1 MNKMVKKK
9 SVIFASVFLL
19 ALMFSMVGVMA
30 LEADN
35 VTIVTPA
42 SAGSLVGATAPFNI
56 SLVTGYEAE
65 NWTSVRIYLQS
76 AGLTAN
82 TTEALAT
89 DWVANE
95 TDLILNGT
103 LDSTVWED
111 GNDYIFK
118 AQLFNGTDYVN
129 KTVTGITIQNTV
141 PQAPTITSHS
151 NHQVISTTGAVTF
164 SFTVTDAN
172 TTSCTYSIARGGAT
186 SGGDYYSG
194 AGTYSGSTCSFSKTF
209 SGSVDNGAWYV
220 STTASDGTD
229 TTASGNTIVDVNIP
243 ANSGGLPGGDSGT
256 GGDDTGGDSDS
267 NLIWWIIGILA
278 VIAIVVLIIW
288 LASS

>member
-9 SVIFASVFLL
+9 SVIFASVFLFC
-19 ALMFSMVGVMA
+19 LMFSMMSVMA
-30 LEADN
+30 LESDN

-42 SAGSLVGATAPFNI
+42 SSGSLTGATALFNI

-103 LDSTVWED
+103 LDSTVFED

-129 KTVTGITIQNTV
+129 VTRTGITIQNTV
-141 PQAPTITSHS
+141 PQAPSITSHS
-151 NHQVISTTGAVTF
+151 NHEVISSTGTVTF

-172 TTSCTYSIARGGAT
+172 TTSCTYAISRGGAS
-186 SGGDYYSG
+186 SGSAYFSG
-194 AGTYSGSTCSFSKTF
+194 AGTYSGSTCSFTKAF
-209 SGSVDNGAWYV
+209 SGSTDNGAWYV
-220 STTASDGTD
+220 SATASDETD
-229 TTASGNTIVDVNIP
+229 TTASGNTIVDVSIAP
-243 ANSGGLPGGDSGT
+243 NSGGLPGGNT
-256 GGDDTGGDSDS
+256 GGDGNGGDSDGGS
-267 NLIWWIIGILA
+267 NLIWWIVGILA
-278 VIAIVVLIIW
+278 IIAIVIIIIW

>member
-1 MNKMVKKK
+1 MVHKK
-9 SVIFASVFLL
+9 SVIFASVFLF

-30 LEADN
+30 MEADN

-42 SAGSLVGATAPFNI
+42 SSGSLTGATALFNI

-65 NWTSVRIYLQS
+65 NWTSVRIYLTS

-103 LDSTVWED
+103 LDSTVFED

-118 AQLFNGTDYVN
+118 AQLFNGTDYIN
-129 KTVTGITIQNTV
+129 QTVTGITIQNTV
-141 PQAPTITSHS
+141 PTAPSLTTHT
-151 NHQVISTTGAVTF
+151 NHEVISTAETATF
-164 SFTVTDAN
+164 SFTVVDAE
-172 TTSCTYSIARGGAT
+172 TTSCTYVIARGGAS
-186 SGGDYYSG
+186 SGSDYISG
-194 AGTYSGSTCSFSKTF
+194 TGTYSGSTCSFTKAF

-220 STTASDGTD
+220 STTASDETD
-229 TTASGNTIVDVNIP
+229 TTASSQTIIDVNLP
-243 ANSGGLPGGDSGT
+243 ANSGGLPGGLPGS
-256 GGDDTGGDSDS
+256 GDDTVPGTDGDNS
-267 NLIWWIIGILA
+267 NLIWWILGILA
-278 VIAIVVLIIW
+278 IIVVVVIIFII
-288 LASS
+288 AS